1 MIKIVRASKVNRRG
15 PVISEMAWA
24 ENNSTATVP
33 RRHHSGTT
41 RLPLKAHKLKNIS
54 WFFALLLLI
63 GSAIPA
69 RAGCDEDCKGE
80 YVSNL
85 GECRTDYEQGDKNPQ
100 DLEECLADTR
110 SEYED
115 CVDDCTSLG
124 AGGVIACSSPDPYL
138 RRVLFST
145 TAP

>member
-1 MIKIVRASKVNRRG
+1 MT
-15 PVISEMAWA
+15 WA
-24 ENNSTATVP
+24 KKNSTVP
-33 RRHHSGTT
+33 VRRRRHPSATT
-41 RLPLKAHKLKNIS
+41 RLACPARKLKNLS
-54 WFFALLLLI
+54 WLFALVLLI

-69 RAGCDEDCKGE
+69 RAGCDEDCTGE

-85 GECRTDYEQGDKNPQ
+85 GECRTDYEQGDRNTQ

-124 AGGVIACSSPDPYL
+124 AGGVVACSSPTQSL
-138 RRVLFST
+138 RRIVFLSNGQ
-145 TAP
+145 